1 MDKYFNDFTNSAN
14 AVFDPLKLAVAA
26 GRVTLVDPTNTGN
39 TSSVATV
46 SLAGV
51 KAVSN
56 VAIAG
61 NRRSTRLKFLVKS
74 GSDYWKYNTTT
85 GVWEAATN
93 SYVDAQLHEA
103 LFSEEALSR
112 LPTYLGQIFDFAII
126 GYFMGD
132 PAGATPY
139 LTQIAFEYDKLAE
152 GVTDVVDLVNI
163 RGREVTAEGLGL
175 ADTITITLS
184 RASLYNGV
192 VHVDNTGIAVK
203 TDANGNW
210 SADLVPN
217 HETDVPKLVP
227 FDAEVYSYYTVKTKT
242 KTYEVVIDKTD
253 GASQTLVSL
262 ETKIAFVARVYP

>member
-1 MDKYFNDFTNSAN
+1 MDKYFNDFTNSA
-14 AVFDPLKLAVAA
+14 ASVFDPLKIAVAA
-26 GRVTLVDPTNTGN
+26 GRATLVDPTNVGN

-93 SYVDAQLHEA
+93 SFVDAQLSEA

-112 LPTYLGQIFDFAII
+112 LPTYLGQIFDFSII
-126 GYFMGD
+126 AYLMGD
-132 PAGATPY
+132 ATGATPY
-139 LTQIAFEYDKLAE
+139 LTQVAFEYDKLAE
-152 GVTDVVDLVNI
+152 GIVNVVDLVTI
-163 RGREVTAEGLGL
+163 KGREVTAEGLGL
-175 ADTITITLS
+175 ADSLTITLS
-184 RASLYNGV
+184 RPSLYNG
-192 VHVDNTGIAVK
+192 VHVDNTGITVK

-210 SADLVPN
+210 SVDVVPN
-217 HETDVPKLVP
+217 HDADVPSLVP
-227 FDAEVYSYYTVKTKT
+227 FDAEVYSYYTVKSKT
-242 KTYEVVIDKTD
+242 KTYEVVINKAT
-253 GASQTLVSL
+253 GAVQTLVSL
-262 ETKIAFVARVYP
+262 ETKAAFVARVYP